1 MSVDIHDGVEQ
12 VDPDVDHDDDDDDDD
27 EDDCDIKNS
36 IFSRTKTK
44 KFAKKSWD
52 T

>member
-27 EDDCDIKNS
+27 EDDFDIKNS
-36 IFSRTKTK
+36 IFSRTKT
-44 KFAKKSWD
+44 
-52 T
+52 